1 MRKGSSLG
9 VKLHLAGARRSGVQH
24 RSRLIVVNSVRVS
37 EAKK

>member
-9 VKLHLAGARRSGVQH
+9 VKLRLAGARGSGVQH
-24 RSRLIVVNSVRVS
+24 RSRPMVVNSVCVS